1 VNHAQI
7 ERLALSLPG
16 ATMKME
22 FGPAPVFR
30 VGGKLFLVITLDE
43 RGRPDGLWFKVEP
56 TSFHILTR
64 LPGITPCPSMA
75 RAGWIAMEGLKRLKP
90 VELKA
95 RILRSYEL
103 VAARLPR
110 KTRVQL
116 GITT

>member
-1 VNHAQI
+1 MNYKDV

-43 RGRPDGLWFKVEP
+43 GARPDGLWFKVEP

-64 LPGITPCPSMA
+64 LRGVTPCTSMA
-75 RAGWIAMEGLKRLKP
+75 RAGWIALDGLQRLNP
-90 VELKA
+90 AELKA
-95 RILRSYEL
+95 RIMKSYEL
-103 VAARLPR
+103 VAAKLPKR
-110 KTRVQL
+110 TRAAL
-116 GITT
+116 GIAP

>member
-1 VNHAQI
+1 MNYKDV

-30 VGGKLFLVITLDE
+30 VGGKLFAVITLDE

-64 LPGITPCPSMA
+64 LPGIAPCPSMA
-75 RAGWIAMEGLKRLKP
+75 RAGWIALDGLKRLKP
-90 VELKA
+90 AELKA
-95 RILRSYEL
+95 RIVRSYEL
-103 VAARLPR
+103 VAAKLP
-110 KTRVQL
+110 KTARVQL
-116 GITT
+116 GIVT